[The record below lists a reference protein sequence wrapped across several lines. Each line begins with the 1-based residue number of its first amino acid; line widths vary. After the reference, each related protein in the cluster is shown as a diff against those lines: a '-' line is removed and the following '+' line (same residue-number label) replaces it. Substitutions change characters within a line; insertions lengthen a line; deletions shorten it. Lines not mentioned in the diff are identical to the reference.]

1 VALDTVLN
9 FSYVFNRENVSMDLV
24 ELMEQKLIFDLEAL
38 DGKTGIEIVEHIKD
52 LYSSDDEISMTADQ
66 ILSLYGNDEDLVFK
80 ESPAMQ
86 FLSSDKTAQ

>member
-1 VALDTVLN
+1 MLN

-52 LYSSDDEISMTADQ
+52 LYSSDEEICMTADQ
-66 ILSLYGNDEDLVFK
+66 ILSLYANDEFEDIAFK
-80 ESPAMQ
+80 ESQSQAMQ
-86 FLSSDKTAQ
+86 FLTSD